1 MSAKV
6 ACCNSVMA
14 KNLLRCDICMLGIK
28 SKHKRDQKQALQTKG
43 KSKACRACGAQGS
56 YTIYIKKW
64 PHIFH
69 SSINLSLMY
78 SIVVVTGQHDHKKDD
93 DTVLQTLKIIQ
104 DQHRPLE
111 TSFSLFSDLCRNPKR
126 RPNLIKISR
135 ESNLSKT
142 DDRPRSRH
150 RHNKESTREPTSALM
165 HQTFIHF
172 STFHLKQYCNNQ
184 KAEELVLITVVFKMY
199 LSRFH
204 CR

>member
-1 MSAKV
+1 
-6 ACCNSVMA
+6 
-14 KNLLRCDICMLGIK
+14 
-28 SKHKRDQKQALQTKG
+28 
-43 KSKACRACGAQGS
+43 
-56 YTIYIKKW
+56 
-64 PHIFH
+64 
-69 SSINLSLMY
+69 MY

-172 STFHLKQYCNNQ
+172 STFHLKQSCNNQ

-204 CR
+204 CRWVQSIMDANESFKCLKKYMWAWDAYPIGWGERGWFGQQQQQQPWTKSLSVYEH